1 MLAESSLLH
10 SMSCSAHKH
19 RPTRN
24 EACSFWASVRS
35 SPHRTKTRRFFYDGT
50 LPVLAGHLA
59 DQYSANAFSTSLRL
73 QVEAESD
80 KLSTSSLPCRLR
92 TRRPS
97 QHRGSSVQLIFHT
110 RPCRRDIS
118 LTLYVR
124 PFSLGQGLNI
134 PHIVL
139 GSTCRPGIIEKTP
152 APLLRGSS
160 AESLALYM
168 FGSQP
173 VSLLPC

>member
-1 MLAESSLLH
+1 M
-10 SMSCSAHKH
+10 
-19 RPTRN
+19 
-24 EACSFWASVRS
+24 RS

-59 DQYSANAFSTSLRL
+59 DQYSANALSTSLRL

-80 KLSTSSLPCRLR
+80 KLSTSSLPWLG

-160 AESLALYM
+160 AESLASICLGASR
-168 FGSQP
+168 FLCSLADQ
-173 VSLLPC
+173 VSKCSGHLMASDAAVPNPT